1 MSLGLGMLLSLAI
14 ILLGG
19 LLMAGV
25 VVLLRNRG
33 STPKRA
39 DTPAVVLAKK
49 EKF

>member
-14 ILLGG
+14 ILLAG

-33 STPKRA
+33 ARKPERTEIPA
-39 DTPAVVLAKK
+39 DET
-49 EKF
+49 